1 MISGG
6 YSQWN
11 YREPSALGYC
21 PYIPFVFAFVLLMF
35 FWTVI
40 SITLTVCLTV
50 EFIGLYHDMRGRES
64 DIDFWTLIDEP
75 QIDTFGSMQEHATE
89 NYGKNVN

>member
-1 MISGG
+1 MGLQGTQFTWLLSLHSI
-6 YSQWN
+6 
-11 YREPSALGYC
+11 C
-21 PYIPFVFAFVLLMF
+21 IFAFVLLMF

-40 SITLTVCLTV
+40 SISLTVCLTV

>member
-1 MISGG
+1 
-6 YSQWN
+6 
-11 YREPSALGYC
+11 
-21 PYIPFVFAFVLLMF
+21 
-35 FWTVI
+35 
-40 SITLTVCLTV
+40 
-50 EFIGLYHDMRGRES
+50 MRGRES